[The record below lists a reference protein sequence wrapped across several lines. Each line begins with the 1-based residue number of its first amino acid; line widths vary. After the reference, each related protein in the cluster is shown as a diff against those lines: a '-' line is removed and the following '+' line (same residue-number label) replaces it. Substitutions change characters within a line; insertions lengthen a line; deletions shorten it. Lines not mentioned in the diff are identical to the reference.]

1 MIDFIAD
8 NFYYVFLGWL
18 VLNLVQRRYRGRG
31 AGKRSA
37 TLYQA
42 ILIFIVYIG
51 ATVIREEGFE
61 VKWIIIPL
69 AVVAAA
75 IYFFRDRILPYK
87 RNCVN
92 CGAKLN
98 MNQIFL
104 YDANLCEKCD
114 PLEQEETESSET
126 ETETDEDSPEA
137 IEDGTETEVESE
149 KDIDTED
156 DKNTEDDRNTEDD
169 PKA

>member
-18 VLNLVQRRYRGRG
+18 VLNLIQRRYRGRG
-31 AGKRSA
+31 TKKRSA

-51 ATVIREEGFE
+51 ATIIREESLE
-61 VKWIIIPL
+61 VKWIIVPL
-69 AVVAAA
+69 IIVAGA

-92 CGAKLN
+92 CDAKLN
-98 MNQIFL
+98 MNQIFI
-104 YDANLCEKCD
+104 YDANLCENCD
-114 PLEQEETESSET
+114 PLEQVEPESSEG
-126 ETETDEDSPEA
+126 EE
-137 IEDGTETEVESE
+137 ESE
-149 KDIDTED
+149 ESED
-156 DKNTEDDRNTEDD
+156 EIIEGEAQEVIESDSEAEEPS
-169 PKA
+169 PKSE

>member
-18 VLNLVQRRYRGRG
+18 VLNLIQRRYRSRG
-31 AGKRSA
+31 AKKRTA

-42 ILIFIVYIG
+42 ILIFIIYIG
-51 ATVIREEGFE
+51 ATIIREESFE
-61 VKWIIIPL
+61 VKWIIVPL

-92 CGAKLN
+92 CDAKLN
-98 MNQIFL
+98 MNQIFI
-104 YDANLCEKCD
+104 YDANLCADCD
-114 PLEQEETESSET
+114 PDEQEDETSE
-126 ETETDEDSPEA
+126 ED
-137 IEDGTETEVESE
+137 IEEGTEEATAEIEADEAEAKVKAESE
-149 KDIDTED
+149 
-156 DKNTEDDRNTEDD
+156 
-169 PKA
+169 

>member
-18 VLNLVQRRYRGRG
+18 ILNLVQRRYRERG
-31 AGKRSA
+31 TKKRSA

-61 VKWIIIPL
+61 VKWIIVPL

-104 YDANLCEKCD
+104 FDANLCADCD
-114 PLEQEETESSET
+114 PLEQPAQDDAEAEDAAAGEAESEEGETGTIEAGDAETEDGVTPAET
-126 ETETDEDSPEA
+126 E
-137 IEDGTETEVESE
+137 
-149 KDIDTED
+149 
-156 DKNTEDDRNTEDD
+156 
-169 PKA
+169 

>member
-18 VLNLVQRRYRGRG
+18 VLNLIQRRYRARG
-31 AGKRSA
+31 AKKRTA

-42 ILIFIVYIG
+42 ILIFIIYIG
-51 ATVIREEGFE
+51 ATIIREESFE
-61 VKWIIIPL
+61 VKWIIVPL

-92 CGAKLN
+92 CDAKLN
-98 MNQIFL
+98 MNQIFI
-104 YDANLCEKCD
+104 YDANLCTDCD
-114 PLEQEETESSET
+114 PLENVEPESSEG
-126 ETETDEDSPEA
+126 EDDSSEED
-137 IEDGTETEVESE
+137 IEEGTEEATAEIEADAVESVE
-149 KDIDTED
+149 A
-156 DKNTEDDRNTEDD
+156 D
-169 PKA
+169 PKAESE